1 MAISGPSPFNCNAF
15 AAATGSKGQ
24 PKAAD
29 LDFSSLSCYGQFVMT
44 MDTSKRLKTIPAGV
58 FKAKCL
64 AIMDEVQ
71 AKSQPVIITK
81 YGKPVIKL
89 VPVTE
94 DRDDIFGFL
103 QDKMTIVG
111 DIVSPVI
118 PLKEWKRL
126 K

>member
-1 MAISGPSPFNCNAF
+1 MIEVSISE
-15 AAATGSKGQ
+15 
-24 PKAAD
+24 
-29 LDFSSLSCYGQFVMT
+29 
-44 MDTSKRLKTIPAGV
+44 

-81 YGKPVIKL
+81 HGKPVVKL

-94 DRDDIFGFL
+94 ERDDIFGFM
-103 QDKMTIVG
+103 QGKMKIVG

>member
-1 MAISGPSPFNCNAF
+1 MV
-15 AAATGSKGQ
+15 K
-24 PKAAD
+24 
-29 LDFSSLSCYGQFVMT
+29 
-44 MDTSKRLKTIPAGV
+44 SKRLKTIPAGV

-81 YGKPVIKL
+81 HGKPVVKL

-94 DRDDIFGFL
+94 ERDDIFGFM
-103 QDKMTIVG
+103 QGKMKIVG
-111 DIVSPVI
+111 DIVSPAI